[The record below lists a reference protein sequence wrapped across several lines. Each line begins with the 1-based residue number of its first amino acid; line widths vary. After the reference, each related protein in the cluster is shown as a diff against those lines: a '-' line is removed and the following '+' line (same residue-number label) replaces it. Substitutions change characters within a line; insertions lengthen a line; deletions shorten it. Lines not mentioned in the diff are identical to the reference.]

1 MYIHVQKLIL
11 NDEASAAFY
20 MEIEIFWDY
29 IQTIYSIETVCSN
42 SK

>member
-20 MEIEIFWDY
+20 TEIEIFWDY
-29 IQTIYSIETVCSN
+29 IQTIYNIETVCSN